1 MMRCPALLQ
10 GDIVVFSVRARPAGK
25 APFLRLQPP
34 ARHIGFILVF
44 NLPVT
49 NLKLV
54 RAHDYSLVAN
64 TGSGIIARST
74 KMKAGTA
81 QKAILTI

>member
-1 MMRCPALLQ
+1 MFR
-10 GDIVVFSVRARPAGK
+10 VRARPAGK
-25 APFLRLQPP
+25 APFLRVKPP

-44 NLPVT
+44 NLLVT

-54 RAHDYSLVAN
+54 RAHDYRPIAN
-64 TGSGIIARST
+64 TGSEIIARST

-81 QKAILTI
+81 QKAILSI